1 MKYDLEL
8 NWDVLYVE
16 YSTDFGSNWQVLG
29 TAGPN
34 WYNSNRTSATTGND
48 CFNCPGAQWT
58 GANTTNTTYSYPLN
72 ALNSETNVIFRF
84 VFHSDETVNRPG
96 VNIDDFLIN
105 GTLSSQNFDL
115 QNISIYPNPSNGL
128 FNISLGNLEPD
139 SIEVYD
145 VLGKLILNKDKVFV
159 SNFQTNIDLTS
170 ATKGVYFVKIN
181 IQGQKTVKRIVKE

>member
-8 NWDVLYVE
+8 NWDVLYIE

-58 GANTTNTTYSYPLN
+58 GANTTNATYSYPLN

-96 VNIDDFLIN
+96 VNIDNFLIN
-105 GTLSSQNFDL
+105 GTLSSQNFEL
-115 QNISIYPNPSNGL
+115 QNVVVYPNPSKGI
-128 FNISLGNLEPD
+128 FTVSLGNLQPET
-139 SIEVYD
+139 IEVYD
-145 VLGKLILNKDKVFV
+145 LMGKLILKNKAIIV
-159 SNFQTNIDLTS
+159 SNFQTSIDLTS
-170 ATKGVYFVKIN
+170 VAQGVYFIKISAN
-181 IQGQKTVKRIVKE
+181 GQNSVKRIIKE